1 MHMKQSI
8 AIIPARGGSKR
19 IPGKNVKEF
28 CGKPMIAYSIQ
39 AALDSG
45 VFDEIMVST
54 DSAEIAQTAVSY
66 GANVP
71 FLRSD
76 KTADDF
82 ATTSEVLLEVID
94 QYEKRKVSF
103 TYACC
108 IYPTAPFVTGAKL
121 KTAMQE
127 LKKNPAHTVLPV
139 VAFSYPP
146 QRGMT
151 VTDGYASLK
160 WAQYRDC
167 RSQDLEKLYHDC
179 GQYYAF
185 SIEQLKQTKNI
196 MSGKLL
202 ALVQPELEV
211 QDIDTPQDWQ
221 LAELKYKLL
230 LEKENR
236 RTYYGSV

>member
-1 MHMKQSI
+1 MKQSI

-19 IPGKNVKEF
+19 IPGKNVKAF

-94 QYEKRKVSF
+94 QYEK
-103 TYACC
+103 
-108 IYPTAPFVTGAKL
+108 
-121 KTAMQE
+121 
-127 LKKNPAHTVLPV
+127 
-139 VAFSYPP
+139 
-146 QRGMT
+146 
-151 VTDGYASLK
+151 
-160 WAQYRDC
+160 
-167 RSQDLEKLYHDC
+167 
-179 GQYYAF
+179 
-185 SIEQLKQTKNI
+185 
-196 MSGKLL
+196 
-202 ALVQPELEV
+202 
-211 QDIDTPQDWQ
+211 
-221 LAELKYKLL
+221 
-230 LEKENR
+230 
-236 RTYYGSV
+236 

>member
-1 MHMKQSI
+1 MKQSI

-19 IPGKNVKEF
+19 IPGKNVKAF

-121 KTAMQE
+121 KTAMRE

-160 WAQYRDC
+160 WAQY
-167 RSQDLEKLYHDC
+167 

-185 SIEQLKQTKNI
+185 SIERLKQTKNI
-196 MSGKLL
+196 MSGNLL
-202 ALVQPELEV
+202 ALVQSELEV

>member
-1 MHMKQSI
+1 MKQSI

-19 IPGKNVKEF
+19 IPGKNVKAF

-94 QYEKRKVSF
+94 QYEKRKASF

-121 KTAMQE
+121 KTAMRE

-146 QRGMT
+146 QR
-151 VTDGYASLK
+151 
-160 WAQYRDC
+160 
-167 RSQDLEKLYHDC
+167 
-179 GQYYAF
+179 
-185 SIEQLKQTKNI
+185 
-196 MSGKLL
+196 
-202 ALVQPELEV
+202 
-211 QDIDTPQDWQ
+211 
-221 LAELKYKLL
+221 
-230 LEKENR
+230 
-236 RTYYGSV
+236 

>member
-1 MHMKQSI
+1 MKQSI

-160 WAQYRDC
+160 WAQYRDY